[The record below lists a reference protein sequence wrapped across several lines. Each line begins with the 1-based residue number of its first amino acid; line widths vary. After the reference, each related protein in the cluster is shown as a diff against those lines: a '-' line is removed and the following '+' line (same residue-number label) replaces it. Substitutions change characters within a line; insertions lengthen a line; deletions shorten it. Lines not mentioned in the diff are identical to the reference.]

1 MAIDGAN
8 AVIAMAGIED
18 AAIMVAS
25 DIMIFRGAGPRQWD
39 CGPRVSA
46 SA

>member
-8 AVIAMAGIED
+8 AVIAMAGIGD
-18 AAIMVAS
+18 AAIVVAS
-25 DIMIFRGAGPRQWD
+25 DTMIFRGADPRQWD
-39 CGPRVSA
+39 CEPRVSA